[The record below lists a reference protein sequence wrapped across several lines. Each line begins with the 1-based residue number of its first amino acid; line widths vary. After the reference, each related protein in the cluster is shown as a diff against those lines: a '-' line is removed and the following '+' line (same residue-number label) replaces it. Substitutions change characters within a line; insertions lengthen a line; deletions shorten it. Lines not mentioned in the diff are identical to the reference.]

1 MSNFAK
7 EIIPVNLEDEMK
19 QSYLAY
25 SMSVIVGRALP
36 DVRDGLKPV
45 HRRVLFGMYEAGND
59 YNKPYV
65 KSARIVGEVMGKY
78 HPHGDS
84 AIYDTM
90 VRMAQ
95 PFSMRYVLI
104 DGQGNYG
111 SVDGDP
117 PAAMRYTEARLAK
130 ISHEILADLDKETVD
145 FDPNYDEKEFEPTV
159 LPTKVP
165 TLLINGSSGIAV
177 GMATNIPP
185 HNLTEVINACLHLV
199 DHPDATIQDLMAHV
213 MGPDFP
219 TAGFINGYS
228 GIYNAYMTGRGKIYL
243 RARCHFE
250 DVEGGSRQ
258 AIVTTELPYQV
269 NKANL
274 QEKIAELVKDA
285 RLEGISA
292 IRDESDKD
300 GMRLVI
306 ELKRGEMPEVVL
318 NNLYKQTQF
327 QTVFGIN
334 MVALLD
340 GRPYCLNLKEILDAF
355 IDHRRVVVTRRTIFN
370 LKKARE
376 RAHTLE
382 GLAVALANIDEM
394 IELIKSSPNRAEA
407 KDGLLAKSWNAGLVL
422 SLLDRADAGRSRPE
436 DLSPEF
442 GIAGELYRLSE
453 AQAVAI
459 LELQLQRL
467 TGLEQDK
474 IINEYKE
481 LLEQIDEYLHILAN
495 DYRLM
500 EIIREELVAIKEE
513 YGDKRRTEIIQSQ
526 LDLSDGDLITEED
539 MVVTKSHEGYVK
551 SQPLTDYRAQ
561 RRGGRGKSATATKEE
576 DYVDK
581 LIIANTHDTIL
592 CFSSRGK
599 VYWLKVYQLPVASRA
614 SRGKPF
620 VNLLAL
626 DEGEKINAIL
636 PIKEFSENKFIFMA
650 TSSGTVKKTPLN
662 EFERQR
668 ANGKIAIDL
677 REDDTLVGVAV
688 TDGQQNVLLFA
699 SSGKANCF
707 NESDVR
713 PMGRTAAGVRGMRL
727 QEGQKIISLIIGT
740 EGMVLNITENGFG
753 KRTRV
758 EEFTQHKRG
767 GQGMIAIQTSERNG
781 GLVGAVLVNE
791 HDEIMLI
798 TDGGILV
805 RTPVDGI
812 SVVGRN
818 TQGVR
823 IIRLDAGEKVIG
835 VDRIEGLA
843 GEGDE
848 NAEDGEIDI
857 EPDQAPA
864 EEQQD
869 ITNDEND
876 SGAEE

>member
-45 HRRVLFGMYEAGND
+45 HRRVLYGMYEAGND
-59 YNKPYV
+59 WNKPYV

-130 ISHEILADLDKETVD
+130 ISHEMLADLDKETVD
-145 FDPNYDEKEFEPTV
+145 FDPNYDEKELEPTV

-185 HNLTEVINACLHLV
+185 HNLSEVINACLHLI
-199 DHPDATIQDLMAHV
+199 DQPDATIQDLMTHV
-213 MGPDFP
+213 TGPDFP

-228 GIYNAYMTGRGKIYL
+228 GIYNAYTTGRGKIYL

-274 QEKIAELVKDA
+274 QEKIAELVKDG
-285 RLEGISA
+285 RIEGISA

-327 QTVFGIN
+327 ETVFGIN

-340 GRPYCLNLKEILDAF
+340 GRPHCLNLKEILDAF
-355 IDHRRVVVTRRTIFN
+355 VDHRRVVVTRRTIFN
-370 LKKARE
+370 LRKARE

-394 IELIKSSPNRAEA
+394 IELIKSSPNRSEA

-422 SLLDRADAGRSRPE
+422 SLLDRADANRSRPE
-436 DLSPEF
+436 DLAPEF

-500 EIIREELVAIKEE
+500 EIIREELVAIKDE
-513 YGDKRRTEIIQSQ
+513 YGDKRRTEIIHTQ

-551 SQPLTDYRAQ
+551 AQPLTDYRAQ

-636 PIKEFSENKFIFMA
+636 PIKEFSDNKYIFMA

-677 REDDTLVGVAV
+677 RDGDTLVGVAV

-707 NESDVR
+707 NEADVR
-713 PMGRTAAGVRGMRL
+713 SMGRTASGVRGMRL
-727 QEGQKIISLIIGT
+727 QDDQKVISLMIAA
-740 EGMVLNITENGFG
+740 EGMVLTITENGYG
-753 KRTRV
+753 KRTRL
-758 EEFTQHKRG
+758 EEFTLHKRG

-781 GLVGAVLVNE
+781 ALVGAVLVNE

-843 GEGDE
+843 GEDIGDDETINEDLTNEENQQGDE
-848 NAEDGEIDI
+848 
-857 EPDQAPA
+857 
-864 EEQQD
+864 
-869 ITNDEND
+869 
-876 SGAEE
+876 

>member
-25 SMSVIVGRALP
+25 AMSVIVGRALP

-59 YNKPYV
+59 WNKSYV

-130 ISHEILADLDKETVD
+130 ISHEMLADLDKETVD

-185 HNLTEVINACLHLV
+185 HNLTEVINACLHV
-199 DHPDATIQDLMAHV
+199 IDHPDTTVQELMVHV
-213 MGPDFP
+213 SGPDFP
-219 TAGFINGYS
+219 TAGFINGAS
-228 GIYNAYMTGRGKIYL
+228 GIYSAYTTGRGKIYL

-250 DVEGGSRQ
+250 DVEGGNRQ

-269 NKANL
+269 NKATL
-274 QEKIAELVKDA
+274 QEKIADLIKEG

-327 QTVFGIN
+327 ETVFGIN

-370 LKKARE
+370 LRKARE

-394 IELIKSSPNRAEA
+394 IELIKTSPNRGEA
-407 KDGLLAKSWNAGLVL
+407 KEGLLARSWDAGLVL
-422 SLLDRADAGRSRPE
+422 SLLDRANADRSRPE
-436 DLSPEF
+436 DLLPEF
-442 GIAGELYRLSE
+442 GIAGDVYRLSD
-453 AQAVAI
+453 AQAQAI

-474 IINEYKE
+474 IISEYKE
-481 LLEQIDEYLHILAN
+481 LLEQIDEYLYVLAN
-495 DYRLM
+495 YDRLM
-500 EIIREELVAIKEE
+500 EIIREELMAIRAE

-539 MVVTKSHEGYVK
+539 MVVTMSHEGYVK
-551 SQPLTDYRAQ
+551 AQPLTDYKAQ

-581 LIIANTHDTIL
+581 LIVANTHDTIL
-592 CFSSRGK
+592 CFSSFGK

-626 DEGEKINAIL
+626 DDGEKVNAIL
-636 PIKEFSENKFIFMA
+636 PIKEFSENKYIFMA

-677 REDDTLVGVAV
+677 REGDTLVGVAV
-688 TDGQQNVLLFA
+688 TDGEQNVLLFA

-707 NESDVR
+707 NETDVR
-713 PMGRTAAGVRGMRL
+713 SMGRTASGVRGMRL
-727 QEGQKIISLIIGT
+727 QDDQKVISLIIAAEGT
-740 EGMVLNITENGFG
+740 VLTITENGYG
-753 KRTRV
+753 KRTRL

-767 GQGMIAIQTSERNG
+767 GQGMIAIQTSVRNG
-781 GLVGAVLVNE
+781 ALVGAVLVNE

-835 VDRIEGLA
+835 VDRIAGLA
-843 GEGDE
+843 DEGEDVDDVEVMQEEQTTKDE
-848 NAEDGEIDI
+848 NE
-857 EPDQAPA
+857 
-864 EEQQD
+864 
-869 ITNDEND
+869 
-876 SGAEE
+876 SGAEQE

>member
-45 HRRVLFGMYEAGND
+45 HRRVLFGMHEAGND
-59 YNKPYV
+59 WNKPYV

-95 PFSMRYVLI
+95 PFAMRYVLI
-104 DGQGNYG
+104 DGQGNFG
-111 SVDGDP
+111 SVDGDS

-130 ISHEILADLDKETVD
+130 ISHEMLADLDKETVD
-145 FDPNYDEKEFEPTV
+145 FDPNYDEKELEPKV

-199 DHPDATIQDLMAHV
+199 DQPDATIQDLMTHIT
-213 MGPDFP
+213 GPDFP

-228 GIYNAYMTGRGKIYL
+228 GVYNAYMTGRGKIYL

-269 NKANL
+269 NKATL

-407 KDGLLAKSWNAGLVL
+407 KEGLLAKSWNAGLVL

-436 DLSPEF
+436 DLAPEF

-453 AQAVAI
+453 AQAIAI

-513 YGDKRRTEIIQSQ
+513 FGDKRRTEIIQSQ

-551 SQPLTDYRAQ
+551 AQPLTDYRAQ

-592 CFSSRGK
+592 CFSSFGK

-626 DEGEKINAIL
+626 DEGEKISAIL
-636 PIKEFSENKFIFMA
+636 PIKEFSDNKYIFMA

-677 REDDTLVGVAV
+677 REGDTLVGVAV

-707 NESDVR
+707 NEADVR
-713 PMGRTAAGVRGMRL
+713 SMGRTASGVRGMRL
-727 QEGQKIISLIIGT
+727 QDDQKIISLMIAA
-740 EGMVLNITENGFG
+740 EGMVLTITENGYG
-753 KRTRV
+753 KRTRL

-781 GLVGAVLVNE
+781 ALVGATLVNE
-791 HDEIMLI
+791 QDEIMLI

-805 RTPVDGI
+805 RTPVGGI

-823 IIRLDAGEKVIG
+823 IIRLDTGEKVIG

-843 GEGDE
+843 GEDE
-848 NAEDGEIDI
+848 EMSDDAEF
-857 EPDQAPA
+857 Q
-864 EEQQD
+864 EQNQEQEQET
-869 ITNDEND
+869 TNDEND